1 MYRTHT
7 CGELRGEH
15 AGQTVTLAGWVARV
29 RDLGGLIFVT
39 LRDRYG
45 KTQVVFDPAVDADL
59 AARAKELRMEWVAT
73 VTGAVR
79 KRPDDM
85 INSDMVTGM
94 VEVAASELNVLAAC
108 ETPPL
113 LPEDEFEPS
122 EEHRLRWRFLDLRRA
137 KMQRNMMIRHRLL
150 QLVRKTYDGMK
161 FLEIETPFL
170 TRSTP
175 EGARDFIVPSRL
187 HPGKWYALPQS
198 PQTYKQILM
207 ISGYDRYFQIVRC
220 FRDEDFRA
228 NRQPEFTQID
238 VEMAFAEQR
247 DVMATTESLMQAIF
261 AEFKE
266 ELGATTFP
274 QTFPVITYEEA
285 ITRYGSDKPDTRFGS
300 ELTDI
305 SEFAAGNG
313 FGVIDGTVEKGGKV
327 LAILVPGQMS
337 ASRKQ
342 VSDWEAF
349 VKERGLGGLMPLRKG
364 EDNGW
369 TGPLGKFVPAEKLE
383 KVAERLGMDTAS
395 DLALVAVGEGQRL
408 YEVMGMLRMELAR
421 AFEWIPKGKH
431 SLLWVTEFPLVEF
444 DEEEKR
450 YVALHH
456 PFTSPEM
463 ASWDEF
469 RASAP
474 EKIKSQAY
482 DLVWNGEEVA
492 GGSIRIHDRQ
502 MQADLF
508 SLIGLDEAQAKE
520 KFNFLLEAL
529 QYGAPPHG
537 GIAFGVDRLVML
549 LTGEGS
555 IRDVIAFPKTTQA
568 TSLFE
573 GAPGDVDERQW
584 VELGLQIRKELL
596 R

>member
-45 KTQVVFDPAVDADL
+45 KTQVVFDPANDAAL
-59 AARAKELRMEWVAT
+59 AGRAKELRMEWVAT

-85 INSDMVTGM
+85 INSEMATGT
-94 VEVAASELNVLAAC
+94 VEIVASELNVLAAC

-137 KMQRNMMIRHRLL
+137 KMQRNLAIRHRLL
-150 QLVRKTYDGMK
+150 QLVRKTFDNLQ
-161 FLEIETPFL
+161 FIEIETPFL

-238 VEMAFAEQR
+238 VEMAFAER
-247 DVMATTESLMQAIF
+247 ADVIATSETVMRVMFS
-261 AEFKE
+261 EFKD
-266 ELGATTFP
+266 ELGGATFP
-274 QTFPVITYEEA
+274 ETVPVITYREA
-285 ITRYGSDKPDTRFGS
+285 IERFGSDKPDARFGN
-300 ELTDI
+300 ELKDI
-305 SEFAAGNG
+305 TELAAGNG
-313 FGVIDGTVEKGGKV
+313 FGVVDGTVEKGGKV
-327 LAILVPGQMS
+327 LAILVPGQAS

-342 VSDWEAF
+342 VSEWEAY

-364 EDNGW
+364 EDGGW
-369 TGPLGKFVPAEKLE
+369 AGPLGKFIPAEKLE
-383 KVAERLGMDTAS
+383 KVSERLRMDSAA

-408 YEVMGMLRMELAR
+408 YEVMGMLRLELAR
-421 AFEWIPKGKH
+421 VFNWIPRNRH
-431 SLLWVTEFPLVEF
+431 DLLWVTDIPLVEF
-444 DEEEKR
+444 NSEENR
-450 YVALHH
+450 WVALHH
-456 PFTSPEM
+456 PFTAPEK
-463 ASWDEF
+463 ASWDKF
-469 RASAP
+469 RSSAP

-502 MQADLF
+502 MQSDLF
-508 SLIGLDEAQAKE
+508 ALIGIDEEEARE

-537 GIAFGVDRLVML
+537 GIAFGFDRLVML

-584 VELGLQIRKELL
+584 AELGLQTR